1 MQNNRY
7 ESNIKWLD
15 PDLPSRRCSIE
26 YFTFLSFVWGSDVTK
41 LGSSGRSS
49 ITGQLNHFSPT
60 YSDFIFSLE
69 KIKLRLFKLIHKTQG
84 STDRWILA
92 DAIRELQMM
101 RYPMGTTHPN
111 PFENLWKYSGLPRV
125 CSRILINFEFWS
137 GPWSPA
143 SN

>member
-7 ESNIKWLD
+7 ESNTEFID

-26 YFTFLSFVWGSDVTK
+26 YFTFLSFVRGSDVTK

-84 STDRWILA
+84 YTDRWILA
-92 DAIRELQMM
+92 DAMRELLRVYEVPVRTRSRQYFGLS
-101 RYPMGTTHPN
+101 RACPCSLII
-111 PFENLWKYSGLPRV
+111 FES
-125 CSRILINFEFWS
+125 WS
-137 GPWSPA
+137 GPWSPV
-143 SN
+143 SNLS

>member
-26 YFTFLSFVWGSDVTK
+26 YFTFLSFVCGSDVTK

-84 STDRWILA
+84 STVGYWPT
-92 DAIRELQMM
+92 
-101 RYPMGTTHPN
+101 RYESFRLWGTHPN

-125 CSRILINFEFWS
+125 CSRILINFESWS
-137 GPWSPA
+137 GQWSPA